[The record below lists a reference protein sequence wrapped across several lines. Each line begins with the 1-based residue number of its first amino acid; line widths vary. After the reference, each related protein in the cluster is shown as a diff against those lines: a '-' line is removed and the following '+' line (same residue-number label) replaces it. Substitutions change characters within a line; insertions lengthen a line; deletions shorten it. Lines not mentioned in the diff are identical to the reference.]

1 MNWGNRLIVVF
12 VVFGLLIGTAV
23 YKAINTQTDLVS
35 KDYYKEELRYQDKL
49 DGIANANKLS
59 DVLVTADAQ
68 KVGVL
73 FPKEIGSNKVS
84 GKIHFYCATDA
95 TKDRTIDINVN
106 TEGQQWI
113 ATSSLFKVT
122 YQVKI
127 NWQVANTLYY
137 SEKLIHL

>member
-12 VVFGLLIGTAV
+12 VVFGLLIGAAV

-49 DGIANANKLS
+49 DGIVNANKLS
-59 DVLVTADAQ
+59 DVLVTAVAQ
-68 KVGVL
+68 KVCVR

-84 GKIHFYCATDA
+84 GQIHFYCVSDA
-95 TKDRTIDINVN
+95 KKDRNFTIDAN
-106 TEGQQWI
+106 TEGQQCI
-113 ATSSLFKVT
+113 ATSSLFKVS

-127 NWQVANTLYY
+127 QWKVANTSYY
-137 SEKLIHL
+137 SEQVIHL